1 MTEFLNALSQIHP
14 VLVCLFVMLAKVI
27 EISIQSLKTCL
38 LVKGQKI
45 QAAGL
50 GFVECMI
57 WGLAISTIIS
67 TLGDDILLLVFY
79 CFGYASGLYIG
90 SVLESRLAFGT
101 SNIELIANEE
111 NTKII
116 IKYLKKHNK
125 GFTILDGYGATEKMH
140 MIYIVLPRKEVQRT
154 IKELQQLCD
163 HVFFVTSDVS
173 KYAGGYGVMK

>member
-1 MTEFLNALSQIHP
+1 MTEFIETLSSIHP
-14 VLVCLFVMLAKVI
+14 ILVCLLVMLAKVV

-67 TLGDDILLLVFY
+67 TLGDNLLLLVFY

-90 SVLESRLAFGT
+90 SALESRLAFGT
-101 SNIELIANEE
+101 SNIELVASEA
-111 NTKII
+111 NTKIVI
-116 IKYLKKHNK
+116 EYLRKHNK
-125 GFTILDGYGATEKMH
+125 GFTVLDGYGATEKMN
-140 MIYIVLPRKEVQRT
+140 MIYIL
-154 IKELQQLCD
+154 IN
-163 HVFFVTSDVS
+163 
-173 KYAGGYGVMK
+173 